1 MCYFDLGDKEVL
13 AKFLMATL
21 VAIIGLKVSK
31 KQWIFFKGKKC
42 QDQMFEIK
50 QLRENLKETAK
61 KVFNLALMKLEKVF
75 DKYDIESS
83 VTSANLYNM

>member
-1 MCYFDLGDKEVL
+1 
-13 AKFLMATL
+13 
-21 VAIIGLKVSK
+21 
-31 KQWIFFKGKKC
+31 
-42 QDQMFEIK
+42 MFEIK